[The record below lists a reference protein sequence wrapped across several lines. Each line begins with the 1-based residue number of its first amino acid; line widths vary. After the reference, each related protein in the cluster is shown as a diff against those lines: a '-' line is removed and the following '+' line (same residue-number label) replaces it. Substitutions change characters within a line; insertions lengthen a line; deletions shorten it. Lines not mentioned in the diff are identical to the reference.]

1 MENDTNLNQYIGIFL
16 LRSIS
21 WSSSHCV
28 HMKFDMIFPYEVKLW
43 SAEEELIKR
52 IKDRMNRRACQ
63 AFEQCNNGIVL

>member
-28 HMKFDMIFPYEVKLW
+28 HMKFDMIFTYEVELW
-43 SAEEELIKR
+43 SAEEDLTKR
-52 IKDRMNRRACQ
+52 IEDRINRRACQ
-63 AFEQCNNGIVL
+63 ASAQCHNGIVL